1 MEQAFYAAAAGVCFA
16 LLGLWWVVVGFR
28 HEEWRADRRQLR
40 LAYDISLYFLLPGTM
55 SLLALLSSTTN
66 ALWRW
71 SFAVAALIGAIDS
84 VAAAVIAARR
94 RGDDGGGWAFGRWIL
109 LASPVLYVVVAVV
122 ALLPRSGE
130 DWGSL
135 TPLEVEG
142 ILLSVLVF
150 LGVNLVWAMWFAPP
164 RRDAAP

>member
-1 MEQAFYAAAAGVCFA
+1 MEQTFYAAAAGVCFA

-28 HEEWRADRRQLR
+28 HQEWRADRRQLR

-55 SLLALLSSTTN
+55 SLLALLSTTTN
-66 ALWRW
+66 SLWRW
-71 SFAVAALIGAIDS
+71 SFALAAVIGAIDA
-84 VAAAVIAARR
+84 VAAAVIAN
-94 RGDDGGGWAFGRWIL
+94 RGGGSDRGGWALGRWIL
-109 LASPVLYVVVAVV
+109 LASPVLYVLVAVV
-122 ALLPRSGE
+122 ALLPGRLE
-130 DWGSL
+130 EWGSL

-164 RRDAAP
+164 RRDAAT